1 LKIRITGLD
10 IDDRSYP
17 TDFGARDVA
26 CARLVKDYLDVA
38 LENKSVDVVIT
49 WGLIDKYSWL
59 NLPSQ
64 PIPPMDQYDVRN
76 LRRDG
81 TKHRSLPYD
90 DNLQPKPMREAIAE
104 VLAKSPNR

>member
-1 LKIRITGLD
+1 M
-10 IDDRSYP
+10 
-17 TDFGARDVA
+17 
-26 CARLVKDYLDVA
+26 
-38 LENKSVDVVIT
+38 DVVIT

-76 LRRDG
+76 LRQDG

-104 VLAKSPNR
+104 ALAASPNR